1 MSISAPVLYAEDDEN
16 DVFLMERA
24 FERAGVTNPLQTVI
38 DGAAAIR
45 YLSGAGEFA
54 DRERFPIP
62 CLLLLDL
69 NLPRR
74 SGLEV
79 LKWTREQTF
88 LQGLPVIM
96 LTSSSQDR
104 DIGSAYT
111 LGANGYLVKPP
122 SSEKLFE
129 MVTSL
134 RDACLIEGAVRE
146 GWVNMKGN
154 LPRPDPS

>member
-1 MSISAPVLYAEDDEN
+1 MPVSPVLYAEDDEN

-24 FERAGVTNPLQTVI
+24 FEKASVVNPLQTVN

-54 DRERFPIP
+54 DREKFPAP
-62 CLLLLDL
+62 CLVLLDL

-79 LKWTREQTF
+79 LQWVRQQPT
-88 LQGLPVIM
+88 LQPLPIVM
-96 LTSSSQDR
+96 LTSSIQDR
-104 DIGSAYT
+104 DIGSAYA

-122 SSEKLFE
+122 SSDKLIE
-129 MVTSL
+129 LVTSL
-134 RDACLIEGAVRE
+134 RDVCLIEGGSLRS
-146 GWVNMKGN
+146 WLDMKGN
-154 LPRPDPS
+154 IPPPLPP